1 MDVATV
7 EGVEE
12 PLDECGP
19 LQGKGG
25 QEEGEAHAA
34 EAVAL
39 QEDHEEAEAHEDH
52 GVHILEACRG
62 EGGGIQACSGCH
74 PSTNQPSCQRPQLS
88 PARAALRLELS
99 L

>member
-1 MDVATV
+1 M

-12 PLDECGP
+12 ALDERGP

-34 EAVAL
+34 KAVAL
-39 QEDHEEAEAHEDH
+39 QEDHEEAKTHEDH
-52 GVHILEACRG
+52 DMHVLEAC
-62 EGGGIQACSGCH
+62 EGGIWDYSGH
-74 PSTNQPSCQRPQLS
+74 HLSTHQPSCRTPQLS
-88 PARAALRLELS
+88 PASAALRLEPS